1 MASTT
6 PNKKEIVDFLWEWAI
21 NSDWTKLLVQKIIQT
36 ESNLSPDDRAKIF
49 KYFLQAIGL
58 ESDLPVLS
66 IDRPSYSPSEKH
78 VELASL
84 SNVTGVNKLA
94 KGQVVNFSP
103 NMTVIYGENGTGKT
117 GYGRILK
124 ALGFSYDRGNKIYS
138 DIFGESEYQTAKITF
153 KSNGVEN
160 TFVWNGTNR
169 NADLES
175 ISVFNNN
182 CVQIS
187 LDGSRHLIVS
197 PMGFHLFNLVS
208 AELSELEG
216 LYKTKRNEY
225 PTDINWFDNLNA
237 GTPQQQFI
245 STLSKDTSEET
256 FNAIS
261 IFNDEHD
268 KELQAS
274 EAELAKLNK
283 SLLQNEIDA
292 LNLQIGEL
300 TTIISKIGNLESVLS
315 DASWKQLIATNKNI
329 SELEKNTQ
337 KGISEIAKDKGIEF
351 YESDEFKTFLNAA
364 EAYIKKINKPGYP
377 QEEDICVYCQQPLE
391 DGAKDL
397 LSNYRKLLND
407 TTEEKLTKQKS
418 DKASLISKVRGTEA
432 SFKLN
437 YPSFGTDE
445 EGNVLQ
451 PAEFEQF
458 SKQATVLKN
467 TFVKDEVAETSVFNL
482 KYDVFREFVND
493 KKEAL
498 EAELK
503 SKTDSFDNIATKER
517 DLKKKIAE
525 LKDRKFLFGKRE
537 EVLKIIANHKIT
549 TVLNSH
555 ANAFNTSSLSRK
567 TSQAREE
574 LISQNF
580 NDVFQQELKALRKS
594 GLPIDLSFGTDRGNT
609 KLSHK
614 INSHQLLEI
623 LSEGEQKSIALA
635 EFLTELQLDNV
646 KAPVIFDDP
655 VNSLDHKIIDAVGKR
670 LILLSKDRQ
679 VIIFTHSILFLN
691 SLIQQ
696 SELPTNKQEGIGF
709 NFISVKSNFG
719 ITGIVDEVE
728 EINSYTHYTKKLNKV
743 LETKPDGQDEAKLA
757 AEGYGHLRSA
767 IEVSVESDILQK
779 TIKRY
784 SKGVAFPSF
793 LRVQGDKIDQYKGNL
808 NDIYEK
814 CCTSIDGHSSPEEVP
829 TTPTIEELKTD
840 FDTFKEIRKK
850 FTS

>member
-6 PNKKEIVDFLWEWAI
+6 PNKKEIVDFLWEWAS
-21 NSDWTKLLVQKIIQT
+21 NSDWAKLLVQKIVQS
-36 ESNLSPDDRAKIF
+36 ECNLSPEDRNEIF
-49 KYFLQAIGL
+49 KYFLQATGL
-58 ESDLPVLS
+58 ESGLPILS
-66 IDRPSYSPSEKH
+66 IDRPSYSPNKKQI
-78 VELASL
+78 ELVSL
-84 SNVTGVNKLA
+84 SDVTGVNKLA

-103 NMTVIYGENGTGKT
+103 NITVIYGENGTGKT

-138 DIFGESEYQTAKITF
+138 NIFGESESQTAKIKF
-153 KSNGVEN
+153 KSNGIEN
-160 TFVWNGTNR
+160 AFAWNGTNR

-197 PMGFHLFNLVS
+197 PIGFHLFNLVS
-208 AELSELEG
+208 AELSELEE
-216 LYKTKRNEY
+216 LYRTKKGEY
-225 PTDINWFDNLNA
+225 PTDINWFDNLNT

-245 STLSKDTSEET
+245 STLSKDTSEDT
-256 FNAIS
+256 FNTIS
-261 IFNDEHD
+261 IFNEEHD

-274 EAELAKLNK
+274 DAELSKLNK
-283 SLLQNEIDA
+283 SLLQNEIRA
-292 LNLQIGEL
+292 LNSQIGEL
-300 TTIISKIGNLESVLS
+300 AAIISKIDNLESVLNDS
-315 DASWKQLIATNKNI
+315 SWKQLIATNKNI
-329 SELEKNTQ
+329 SELEKSTQ

-364 EAYIKKINKPGYP
+364 EAYIKKINKPEYP
-377 QEEDICVYCQQPLE
+377 QEKDVCVYCQQPLE
-391 DGAKDL
+391 DGPKDL

-407 TTEEKLTKQKS
+407 TTEENLAKQKS
-418 DKASLISKVRGTEA
+418 AKASLIGEVSKVET

-437 YPSFGTDE
+437 QPSFGADE
-445 EGNVLQ
+445 NGSPLQ

-458 SKQATVLKN
+458 SKEAAALKN
-467 TFVKDEVAETSVFNL
+467 TFIKDKVTETSVFELN
-482 KYDVFREFVND
+482 YDVFRNYVSD
-493 KKEAL
+493 KKETL
-498 EAELK
+498 TAELK
-503 SKTDSFDNIATKER
+503 SKTDSFDNIETKEKE
-517 DLKKKIAE
+517 LKKKIAE
-525 LKDRKFLFGKRE
+525 LKDRKFLFSKQG
-537 EVLKIIANHKIT
+537 EVRKIIANHKVIHI
-549 TVLNSH
+549 LNKH
-555 ANAFNTSSLSRK
+555 ANAFNTNSVSRK

-609 KLSHK
+609 KLSHQ
-614 INSHQLLEI
+614 IHSHQLLEI

-646 KAPVIFDDP
+646 KAPIIFDDP

-719 ITGIVDEVE
+719 TTGIVDEVE
-728 EINSYTHYTKKLNKV
+728 EINSYTHYTKKLTKV

-757 AEGYGHLRSA
+757 SEGYGHLRSA

-784 SKGVAFPSF
+784 GKGVAFPSF
-793 LRVQGDKIDQYKGNL
+793 LRVQGNKIDQFKGNL

-829 TTPTIEELKTD
+829 STPTIEELKVD

-850 FTS
+850 FTN

>member
-6 PNKKEIVDFLWEWAI
+6 PNKKEIVDFLWEWAA
-21 NSDWTKLLVQKIIQT
+21 NSNWEKLLVQKIIHT
-36 ESNLSPDDRAKIF
+36 ESNLSPDDRAEIF
-49 KYFLQAIGL
+49 KYFLHAIGL
-58 ESDLPVLS
+58 ISDLPVLS
-66 IDRPSYSPSEKH
+66 IDRPSYSPSEKQ

-84 SNVTGVNKLA
+84 SDVTGVNKLA
-94 KGQVVNFSP
+94 TGQVVNFSP
-103 NMTVIYGENGTGKT
+103 NITVIYGENGTGKT

-138 DIFGESEYQTAKITF
+138 NIFGESEPQIAKIKF
-153 KSNGVEN
+153 KSNGDEN
-160 TFVWNGTNR
+160 TFVWNGTNK
-169 NADLES
+169 NAELES

-197 PMGFHLFNLVS
+197 PIGFHLFNLVS
-208 AELSELEG
+208 AELGELER
-216 LYKTKRNEY
+216 LYKTKRSEY
-225 PTDINWFDNLNA
+225 PIDINWLDNLNT

-245 STLSKDTSEET
+245 STLSKDANEET
-256 FNAIS
+256 LDKIAVFSA
-261 IFNDEHD
+261 EHD
-268 KELQAS
+268 KELKA
-274 EAELAKLNK
+274 AETGLSQLNK
-283 SLLQNEIDA
+283 SLLQNEIGA
-292 LNLQIGEL
+292 LNSQIGEL
-300 TTIISKIGNLESVLS
+300 TVIINKIGNLESVLN
-315 DASWKQLIATNKNI
+315 DAAWKQLIVINKNI
-329 SELEKNTQ
+329 SELEKTTQ
-337 KGISEIAKDKGIEF
+337 KVISEIAKDKGVEF

-364 EAYIKKINKPGYP
+364 EAYIKKINKPEYP
-377 QEEDICVYCQQPLE
+377 QEKDVCVYCQQPLE
-391 DGAKDL
+391 DGAKEL
-397 LSNYRKLLND
+397 LNNYRKLLND

-418 DKASLISKVRGTEA
+418 DKALLISRVREIEA

-445 EGNVLQ
+445 EGNLLQ
-451 PAEFEQF
+451 PTVFEQF
-458 SKQATVLKN
+458 SKQATALKN
-467 TFVKDEVAETSVFNL
+467 TFIKDEVAETSVFDL
-482 KYDVFREFVND
+482 KYEVFRKFVND
-493 KKEAL
+493 KKDAL

-503 SKTDSFDNIATKER
+503 SKTDSFNNIETKEKE
-517 DLKKKIAE
+517 LKKKIAE
-525 LKDRKFLFGKRE
+525 LKDRKFLFGKQD
-537 EVLKIIANHKIT
+537 EVRKIIANHKVIH
-549 TVLNSH
+549 VLNKH
-555 ANAFNTSSLSRK
+555 ANAFNTSSVSRK

-609 KLSHK
+609 KLSHQ

-635 EFLTELQLDNV
+635 EFLTELQLDNI
-646 KAPVIFDDP
+646 KAPIIFDDP

-696 SELPTNKQEGIGF
+696 SELPTNKQARIDF

-728 EINSYTHYTKKLNKV
+728 EINSYTHYTKKLTKV
-743 LETKPDGQDEAKLA
+743 LETKPNGQDEAKLA

-784 SKGVAFPSF
+784 SKGVAFPSL
-793 LRVQGDKIDQYKGNL
+793 LRVQGDKIDQYKGSL

-814 CCTSIDGHSSPEEVP
+814 CCTSIDGHSCPEEVP
-829 TTPTIEELKTD
+829 STPTIEELKAD

-850 FTS
+850 FTN